1 LPIGDCQLPIERRE
15 FGNRQSAMGNAQ
27 RGNIVDWEVFR
38 AYDIRGVYPDQIDE
52 EAYYRIAKGYVYLFK
67 PKTMVVGMDARLSSP
82 PLKASLTKGFLDAGV
97 DVVDIGKITTDMLY
111 FTVGSSDCSGGVVVS
126 ASHNPKEYNGMKMV
140 REKAAAIS
148 SDTGLFDIRDALKAG
163 KDAEVTSTKKGTVTD
178 FDMLD
183 DYLQHVLRSI
193 DKSLIQ
199 KFTFVANANFGYVC
213 RPAAKLAQE
222 LGLNLIP
229 LNFEPDGSF
238 PKGPPDPMLPE
249 NRTETEALIRQRS
262 ASFGV
267 AWDADADRAMFFDE
281 KGDFISGAYITAL
294 LADILLTK
302 YGSDNAIIFDPR
314 VIWPTLEV
322 VKRKGGR
329 PIVSKGGHAF
339 MKDRMRRE
347 NALFAG
353 EMSAHYYFRE
363 NFYADNGVIP
373 FLLVLEHLSTTGKPF
388 SEIMAPYT
396 AGHYMSGELNYRVSD
411 IKAVISKVQ
420 EKYRTRG
427 QEDFTDG
434 YSLETP
440 EWRFN
445 IRGSNTEP
453 LLRLNI
459 EARKPD
465 LVEQIR
471 KEIEKIINPD

>member
-1 LPIGDCQLPIERRE
+1 
-15 FGNRQSAMGNAQ
+15 M
-27 RGNIVDWEVFR
+27 DWNVFR
-38 AYDIRGVYPDQIDE
+38 AYDIRGVYPTEIDE

-67 PKTMVVGMDARLSSP
+67 PKTMVVGMDARASSP
-82 PLKASLTKGFLDAGV
+82 PLKASLIRGFLDAGV
-97 DVVDIGKITTDMLY
+97 DVVDIGQITTDMLY
-111 FTVGSSDCSGGVVVS
+111 YTVGASDEYSGGVVVS

-163 KDAEVTSTKKGTVTD
+163 KDAEVTSDKKGTCTERD
-178 FDMLD
+178 ILD
-183 DYLQHVLRSI
+183 DYLKHVLKSV
-193 DKSLIQ
+193 DKNVI
-199 KFTFVANANFGYVC
+199 KPFTFVGNANFGFVC
-213 RPAAKLAQE
+213 RPAAQLAAD
-222 LGLNLIP
+222 LHLNLIP
-229 LNFEPDGSF
+229 LNFEPDGTF
-238 PKGPPDPMLPE
+238 PKGPPDPMLPG
-249 NRTETEALIRQRS
+249 NRTETEALIKERGVN
-262 ASFGV
+262 FGV
-267 AWDADADRAMFFDE
+267 AWDADADRAMFFTE

-302 YGSDNAIIFDPR
+302 YGSDNTVIFDPR
-314 VIWPTLEV
+314 VIWPTLDTV
-322 VKRKGGR
+322 RRKGGR
-329 PIVSKGGHAF
+329 PIISKGGHAF

-373 FLLVLEHLSTTGKPF
+373 FLLVLEHLSTQGKPF
-388 SEIMAPYT
+388 SEIMAPYM
-396 AGHYMSGELNYRVSD
+396 AGHFMSGELNYHVKD

-420 EKYRTRG
+420 ERFHGQG

-434 YSLETP
+434 FSLETP

-459 EARKPD
+459 EARKDD

-471 KEIEKIINPD
+471 KEVEAIIEQSNA